1 LEKSTSNVLSLK
13 LKTSGGIRKDANG
26 IYQTY
31 EISGIE
37 SRSVFVLLYYTSKA
51 SKLGRP
57 RSAAER

>member
-1 LEKSTSNVLSLK
+1 VLSLK